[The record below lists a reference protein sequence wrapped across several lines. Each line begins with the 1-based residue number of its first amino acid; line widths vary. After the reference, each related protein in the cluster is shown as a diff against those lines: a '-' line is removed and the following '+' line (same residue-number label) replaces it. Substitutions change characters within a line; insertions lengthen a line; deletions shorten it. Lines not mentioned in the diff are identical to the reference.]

1 MTALLVD
8 RSWAAQMSEVL
19 KPAHFELKY
28 LEFLSAR
35 YLAYTEKY
43 KDYPS
48 LKLLVSIVRDE
59 LKMGNDLQ
67 LRDQIVDFIKEVNAN
82 SFAGDLPHV
91 KEKSLDFCKKQ
102 NLKRALE
109 KTVDDIAME
118 NYDSIVET
126 IKKALSAGTAADT
139 GHDFFEDTEARFQSI
154 VRNVIPTGFPELD
167 AKDIFQGGI
176 GQGELGVIVA
186 NTGCHAKGTDIL
198 MYDGSIK
205 KVEDV
210 VLGDVL
216 MGPDSRPRNVLKLV
230 RGNEKMYEITPKRY
244 GRPFVVNEN
253 HMLSLKTTRQT
264 KSEERKIVNISVK
277 DYLKT
282 DSYYKH
288 LHKLRKS
295 ELIEFKND
303 YTLRIPPY
311 VLGILLGDGCLRR
324 QCIEFTT
331 AEPDELLPE
340 LREFVGTF
348 GLQLKEHRKENNKAA
363 GYRIVGEKG
372 TNSNDFVRLLR
383 EMNLIDKL
391 SGDKYV
397 PNEYKTASVH
407 DRLEILAGL
416 LDTDGYY
423 RNNCYE
429 FCSKSKQLADD
440 VEFISR
446 SLGLSVSMVSKYIKC
461 IPYYRLMISGDV
473 SVIPVRLKRKRG
485 TPRRQK
491 RDHLVTGFD
500 VRELPNDDFYG
511 FTLDGDHLY
520 LTGDFV
526 VHHNC
531 GKSHCLTALG
541 ANAIRSGFNV
551 IYYTFELSAPKIG
564 IRFDSNFCDID
575 SNDIVEN
582 KDKVLQFYEGN
593 SNFGKLIIKS
603 YPANTATIGTLRAHI
618 EKLSIK
624 DFRPDL
630 IIIDYAD
637 IMRSSRQYDS
647 PRHELK
653 LLYEELR
660 SLADELHVP
669 IWTASQ
675 SNREGANS
683 EIVDVTNM
691 SESYGKA
698 ATADIVVSISR
709 RAHEKASGLARFF
722 IAKNRAGRDGLVF
735 PIKMN
740 TARSQFNFLGN
751 AVTPGEAQAENETD
765 AKQRLRNKFAQYE
778 DIGLKKL
785 A

>member
-28 LEFLSAR
+28 LEFLSTR

-176 GQGELGVIVA
+176 GQGELGSIVA
-186 NTGCHAKGTDIL
+186 STGA
-198 MYDGSIK
+198 
-205 KVEDV
+205 
-210 VLGDVL
+210 
-216 MGPDSRPRNVLKLV
+216 
-230 RGNEKMYEITPKRY
+230 
-244 GRPFVVNEN
+244 
-253 HMLSLKTTRQT
+253 
-264 KSEERKIVNISVK
+264 
-277 DYLKT
+277 
-282 DSYYKH
+282 
-288 LHKLRKS
+288 
-295 ELIEFKND
+295 
-303 YTLRIPPY
+303 
-311 VLGILLGDGCLRR
+311 
-324 QCIEFTT
+324 
-331 AEPDELLPE
+331 
-340 LREFVGTF
+340 
-348 GLQLKEHRKENNKAA
+348 
-363 GYRIVGEKG
+363 
-372 TNSNDFVRLLR
+372 
-383 EMNLIDKL
+383 
-391 SGDKYV
+391 
-397 PNEYKTASVH
+397 
-407 DRLEILAGL
+407 
-416 LDTDGYY
+416 
-423 RNNCYE
+423 
-429 FCSKSKQLADD
+429 
-440 VEFISR
+440 
-446 SLGLSVSMVSKYIKC
+446 
-461 IPYYRLMISGDV
+461 
-473 SVIPVRLKRKRG
+473 
-485 TPRRQK
+485 
-491 RDHLVTGFD
+491 
-500 VRELPNDDFYG
+500 
-511 FTLDGDHLY
+511 
-520 LTGDFV
+520 
-526 VHHNC
+526 

-541 ANAIRSGFNV
+541 ANALRLGYNV
-551 IYYTFELSAPKIG
+551 VYYTFELSAPKIG

-575 SNDIVEN
+575 SNDIVER
-582 KDKVLQFYEGN
+582 KEEVLRFYEN
-593 SNFGKLIIKS
+593 NKFGKLIIKS
-603 YPANTATIGTLRAHI
+603 YPANTATVGTLRAHM
-618 EKLSIK
+618 EKLSVK

-630 IIIDYAD
+630 VIIDYAD

-660 SLADELHVP
+660 SLADEMHVP

-683 EIVDVTNM
+683 EIIDVTNM

-698 ATADIVVSISR
+698 ATADIVLSLSR
-709 RAHEKASGLARFF
+709 RAHEKASGAARLF

-740 TARSQFNFLGN
+740 TARSQFEFIGN

-765 AKQRLRNKFAQYE
+765 AKQRLKNKFAQYE

>member
-1 MTALLVD
+1 LDNQQQTLSSVTNFSQYGHHFQKCVMTALLVD

-28 LEFLSAR
+28 LEFLSTR

-176 GQGELGVIVA
+176 GQGELGSIVA
-186 NTGCHAKGTDIL
+186 STGA
-198 MYDGSIK
+198 
-205 KVEDV
+205 
-210 VLGDVL
+210 
-216 MGPDSRPRNVLKLV
+216 
-230 RGNEKMYEITPKRY
+230 
-244 GRPFVVNEN
+244 
-253 HMLSLKTTRQT
+253 
-264 KSEERKIVNISVK
+264 
-277 DYLKT
+277 
-282 DSYYKH
+282 
-288 LHKLRKS
+288 
-295 ELIEFKND
+295 
-303 YTLRIPPY
+303 
-311 VLGILLGDGCLRR
+311 
-324 QCIEFTT
+324 
-331 AEPDELLPE
+331 
-340 LREFVGTF
+340 
-348 GLQLKEHRKENNKAA
+348 
-363 GYRIVGEKG
+363 
-372 TNSNDFVRLLR
+372 
-383 EMNLIDKL
+383 
-391 SGDKYV
+391 
-397 PNEYKTASVH
+397 
-407 DRLEILAGL
+407 
-416 LDTDGYY
+416 
-423 RNNCYE
+423 
-429 FCSKSKQLADD
+429 
-440 VEFISR
+440 
-446 SLGLSVSMVSKYIKC
+446 
-461 IPYYRLMISGDV
+461 
-473 SVIPVRLKRKRG
+473 
-485 TPRRQK
+485 
-491 RDHLVTGFD
+491 
-500 VRELPNDDFYG
+500 
-511 FTLDGDHLY
+511 
-520 LTGDFV
+520 
-526 VHHNC
+526 

-541 ANAIRSGFNV
+541 ANALRLGYNV
-551 IYYTFELSAPKIG
+551 VYYTFELSAPKIG

-575 SNDIVEN
+575 SNDIVER
-582 KDKVLQFYEGN
+582 KEEVLRFYEN
-593 SNFGKLIIKS
+593 NKFGKLIIKS
-603 YPANTATIGTLRAHI
+603 YPANTATVGTLRAHM
-618 EKLSIK
+618 EKLSVK

-630 IIIDYAD
+630 VIIDYAD

-683 EIVDVTNM
+683 EIIDVTNM

-698 ATADIVVSISR
+698 ATADIVLSISR
-709 RAHEKASGLARFF
+709 RAHEKASGMARLF

-740 TARSQFNFLGN
+740 TARSQFEFVGS

-765 AKQRLRNKFAQYE
+765 AKQRLKNKFAQYE

>member
-1 MTALLVD
+1 MDNQQQQTLSSVTNFSQYGHHFQKCVMTALLVD

-28 LEFLSAR
+28 LEFLSTR

-176 GQGELGVIVA
+176 GQGELGSIVA
-186 NTGCHAKGTDIL
+186 STG
-198 MYDGSIK
+198 S
-205 KVEDV
+205 
-210 VLGDVL
+210 
-216 MGPDSRPRNVLKLV
+216 
-230 RGNEKMYEITPKRY
+230 
-244 GRPFVVNEN
+244 
-253 HMLSLKTTRQT
+253 
-264 KSEERKIVNISVK
+264 
-277 DYLKT
+277 
-282 DSYYKH
+282 
-288 LHKLRKS
+288 
-295 ELIEFKND
+295 
-303 YTLRIPPY
+303 
-311 VLGILLGDGCLRR
+311 
-324 QCIEFTT
+324 
-331 AEPDELLPE
+331 
-340 LREFVGTF
+340 
-348 GLQLKEHRKENNKAA
+348 
-363 GYRIVGEKG
+363 
-372 TNSNDFVRLLR
+372 
-383 EMNLIDKL
+383 
-391 SGDKYV
+391 
-397 PNEYKTASVH
+397 
-407 DRLEILAGL
+407 
-416 LDTDGYY
+416 
-423 RNNCYE
+423 
-429 FCSKSKQLADD
+429 
-440 VEFISR
+440 
-446 SLGLSVSMVSKYIKC
+446 
-461 IPYYRLMISGDV
+461 
-473 SVIPVRLKRKRG
+473 
-485 TPRRQK
+485 
-491 RDHLVTGFD
+491 
-500 VRELPNDDFYG
+500 
-511 FTLDGDHLY
+511 
-520 LTGDFV
+520 
-526 VHHNC
+526 
-531 GKSHCLTALG
+531 GKSHYLTALG
-541 ANAIRSGFNV
+541 ANALRLGYNV

-564 IRFDSNFCDID
+564 IRFDSNFCNID
-575 SNDIVEN
+575 SNDIVER
-582 KDKVLQFYEGN
+582 KEEVLKFYEN
-593 SNFGKLIIKS
+593 SKFGRLIIKS
-603 YPANTATIGTLRAHI
+603 YPANTATVGTLRAHM
-618 EKLSIK
+618 EKLSVK

-630 IIIDYAD
+630 VIIDYAD

-660 SLADELHVP
+660 SLADEMHVP

-683 EIVDVTNM
+683 EIIDVTNM

-698 ATADIVVSISR
+698 ATADIVLSLSR
-709 RAHEKASGLARFF
+709 RAHEKASGAARLF

-740 TARSQFNFLGN
+740 TARSQFEFIGN

-765 AKQRLRNKFAQYE
+765 AKQRLKNKFAQYE